1 MVFGPERLTAAL
13 SAIEPGWQSSRF
25 CVALS
30 GGLDSSV
37 LLHGMA
43 ALRGGNAGLGVR
55 AVHVDHGLQSAAPV
69 WADACAGFC
78 RSLEVELVVLRLGL
92 EPAAGA
98 SVEAQARDARYAAI
112 ARILRPGEWL
122 LTAHHRDD
130 QMETVLI
137 QLLRGAGVAG
147 LAAMPAR
154 ARLGAGWHGRPLLEI
169 DRAELAAYAQEAGLS
184 WVSDPTN
191 SASRFDRGW
200 LREQL
205 LPQLRTRWPQAAMTV
220 SRSARH
226 LAQAGRLLA
235 ALAESDAAGLLDD
248 SNRLSIDGLRRLPQ
262 DRQVNLLRWWIREQG
277 LGSPSAARFETIL
290 DDLMEARADAVPLVR
305 WETGELRRY
314 RDRLYAMQPLEE
326 PPSGFLRF
334 DKASP
339 GGIELGAGLGRI
351 SLAASDEGGL
361 DPVLLQD
368 FVIRFRVGG
377 ESLRPHPARP
387 RKRLKQLCQ
396 EAGIVPWMRDRL
408 PLFFVGS
415 RLAAVGDLWI
425 EAELAVAPATPAL
438 KPVWSGRPE
447 LF

>member
-13 SAIEPGWQSSRF
+13 SALEPGWRSSGF

-37 LLHGMA
+37 LLHAMA
-43 ALRGGNAGLGVR
+43 ALRAHTAGLRVR
-55 AVHVDHGLQSAAPV
+55 AVHVDHGLQSAAPA
-69 WADACAGFC
+69 WADACAAFC
-78 RSLEVELVVLRLGL
+78 HSFSLELQVLRLEL
-92 EPAAGA
+92 ELETGQ
-98 SVEAQARDARYAAI
+98 SVEAEARNARYAAI
-112 ARILRPGEWL
+112 AGILMPAEWL

-154 ARLGAGWHGRPLLEI
+154 ARLGAGWHGRPLLDV
-169 DRAELAAYAQEAGLS
+169 DRAELAAYAQRAELS

-191 SASRFDRGW
+191 SATRFDRGW
-200 LREQL
+200 LREQV
-205 LPQLRTRWPQAAMTV
+205 LPQLRTRWPQAAATV
-220 SRSARH
+220 SRSASH
-226 LAQAGRLLA
+226 FAEAGRLLG
-235 ALAESDAAGLLDD
+235 ALAESDASGLLDD
-248 SNRLSIDGLRRLPQ
+248 RRLSIDGLRRLPQ
-262 DRQVNLLRWWIREQG
+262 DRQVNLLRWWIRERG
-277 LGSPSAARFETIL
+277 LGSPSAARFESIL
-290 DDLMEARADAVPLVR
+290 DDLMEARADAVPVVR
-305 WETGELRRY
+305 WESGELRRY
-314 RDRLYAMQPLEE
+314 RDRLYAMQPLDE
-326 PPSGFLRF
+326 PPSGSLRF
-334 DKASP
+334 DPAVP
-339 GGIELGAGLGRI
+339 AGIELGAGLGRI
-351 SLAASDEGGL
+351 SLAASEQGGL

-368 FVIRFRVGG
+368 IVIRFRVGG

-396 EAGIVPWMRDRL
+396 EAGIVPWMRERL
-408 PLFFVGS
+408 PLLFAGS

-425 EAELAVAPATPAL
+425 DAELSVAPGTPAL